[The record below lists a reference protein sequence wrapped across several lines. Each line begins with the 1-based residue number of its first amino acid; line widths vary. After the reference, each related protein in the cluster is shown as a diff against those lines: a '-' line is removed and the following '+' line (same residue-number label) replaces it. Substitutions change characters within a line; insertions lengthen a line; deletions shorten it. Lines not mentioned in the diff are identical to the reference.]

1 MSFQDIAL
9 FLSWLG
15 DMFFAGFVITAIVGL
30 TVFFEG
36 TFKRL

>member
-1 MSFQDIAL
+1 MSFHDVAL

-15 DMFFAGFVITAIVGL
+15 DMFFAGFVITALVAL